1 MTTIS
6 GNTPCIPS
14 ARRPGLRFKLEQCN
28 PTGSYKDRF
37 IEREL
42 ALLPADCKFVVATS
56 SGNTGASL
64 ASFAARAGIRAVIVA
79 SPEAPAG
86 KLIQMRAHG
95 AQVMLIPGFTTN
107 PDVTDEVFGV
117 LKSSGHPLIVSAFL
131 YCPRGMQG
139 VETIAHEL
147 PGAQNVFVP
156 AGGGGL
162 YAAIVQGFAGKVK
175 VHAVQPEGCATIV
188 NPAWRFGDPSTTAVS
203 GLSVPT
209 DIDATLARARLKEC
223 GGLGIAVTDD
233 QIFAAQR
240 ILLTEE
246 GIYCEPAGAT
256 AFAGYLASGSQDE
269 PAVCLVTGHGFKDPA
284 SIEAAANRHPAEKMT
299 AGQLQELLRHAQ

>member
-14 ARRPGLRFKLEQCN
+14 ARYPNLRFKLEQCN

-42 ALLPADCKFVVATS
+42 SLLPKDRRFVVATS

-64 ASFAARAGIRAVIVA
+64 AAFAARAGIRAVIVA

-95 AQVMLIPGFTTN
+95 AQIVLIPGFTADPAVTTDVFNVLTN
-107 PDVTDEVFGV
+107 
-117 LKSSGHPLIVSAFL
+117 SGHPLIVSAFR
-131 YCPRGMQG
+131 YCPQGMQG
-139 VETIAHEL
+139 VEIIAHEL
-147 PGAQNVFVP
+147 PDAQNVFAPV
-156 AGGGGL
+156 GGGGL
-162 YAAIVQGFAGKVK
+162 YAALVQGFQGKVK
-175 VHAVQPEGCATIV
+175 VHAVQPEGCATVV
-188 NPAWRFGDPSTTAVS
+188 NPNWRYGDPSTTTIS

-209 DIDATLARARLKEC
+209 DIDATLARQRLAEC
-223 GGLGIAVTDD
+223 GGQAISVTD
-233 QIFAAQR
+233 AQVHQAQQ
-240 ILLTEE
+240 ILLSQE

-256 AFAGYLASGSQDE
+256 AFAGYLASEMQNE
-269 PAVCLVTGHGFKDPA
+269 PAVCLITGHGFKDPA
-284 SIEAAANRHPAEKMT
+284 SIEAAAGRHPAQNMT